1 MTEITE
7 ENKEGEGRATFLAQ
21 PLSRDQVDYAY
32 ELIDEIH
39 PIEKYPIYVA
49 YPYLKWI
56 TSKCCHGLPYFK
68 PYEPDGEAD
77 SAVVQEENE
86 QLMDNS

>member
-7 ENKEGEGRATFLAQ
+7 ENKEGEGGKKLFVLS

-56 TSKCCHGLPYFK
+56 TSKCCYGLPYFK
-68 PYEPDGEAD
+68 PYVPESGDGA
-77 SAVVQEENE
+77 
-86 QLMDNS
+86 